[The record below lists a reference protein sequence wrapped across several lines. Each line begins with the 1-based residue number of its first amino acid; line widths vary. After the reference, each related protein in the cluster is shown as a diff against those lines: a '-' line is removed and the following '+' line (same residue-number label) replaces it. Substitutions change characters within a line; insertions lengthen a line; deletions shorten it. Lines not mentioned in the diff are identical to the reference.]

1 MEEKFL
7 EVSATPSNPNWEKT
21 IAREEELYKKTNDV
35 RSEFERDYDRIL
47 YSNAY
52 RRLKHK
58 TQVFFLPK
66 NVYAKTTI
74 TVCNSGCDYSNF
86 EEVEYAYMDGNL
98 TDKELIVELGECSYE
113 YNDLYRYIN
122 SLTIN
127 GVSKENTVLQMVNS
141 NLDNLVLNN
150 MSVVDNYGSISFNNK
165 NVTLKNIIINFSD
178 IEEKWTNLSLMN
190 IFNINLENVTVN
202 NNDSYS
208 ALGSTNVYIY
218 FNHEYTGDSNVNIN
232 GLTINNKNKVSYGL
246 VLDEV
251 ANANINNLTVNN
263 TNVGLYVHR
272 HNDYPL
278 QSSVIVNNSNLSNN
292 TCSSFNVLD
301 DNHFDYIPMSNIN
314 NKNYQLSFRNNNK
327 LNCAVASGYGTNTY
341 ISSNNVFSNNLNNYT
356 YDEINYDNLTD
367 TIQNINNGSVDIVSK
382 YKGVITVEQGSSSL
396 VESAFDYDVD
406 LSSNITWTSS
416 DSAIAVIDTN
426 EIIGIKEGRTIITG
440 VSDDGLNEYEIDV
453 TVIKNPA
460 TNSVIYITIGV
471 CFILILGTI
480 TYVVYTKRV
489 DR

>member
-1 MEEKFL
+1 MKKLFL
-7 EVSATPSNPNWEKT
+7 ITVVFLG
-21 IAREEELYKKTNDV
+21 I
-35 RSEFERDYDRIL
+35 
-47 YSNAY
+47 
-52 RRLKHK
+52 
-58 TQVFFLPK
+58 FFLPK

-98 TDKELIVELGECSYE
+98 TDKELIVELGEGSYE

-460 TNSVIYITIGV
+460 TKSAIYITIGV
-471 CFILILGTI
+471 CFILIFGTI

>member
-1 MEEKFL
+1 MKKLFL
-7 EVSATPSNPNWEKT
+7 ITVVFLG
-21 IAREEELYKKTNDV
+21 I
-35 RSEFERDYDRIL
+35 
-47 YSNAY
+47 
-52 RRLKHK
+52 
-58 TQVFFLPK
+58 FFLPK

-86 EEVEYAYMDGNL
+86 EEVRYAYMDGNL
-98 TDKELIVELGECSYE
+98 TDKELIVELGEGSYE

-141 NLDNLVLNN
+141 ILDNLVLNN
-150 MSVVDNYGSISFNNK
+150 MSVVDNYVSISFNNK

-396 VESAFDYDVD
+396 VESAFDDDVD

-416 DSAIAVIDTN
+416 DSVIAVIDTN

-440 VSDDGLNEYEIDV
+440 VSDD
-453 TVIKNPA
+453 
-460 TNSVIYITIGV
+460 
-471 CFILILGTI
+471 
-480 TYVVYTKRV
+480 
-489 DR
+489 

>member
-1 MEEKFL
+1 MKKLFL
-7 EVSATPSNPNWEKT
+7 ITVVFLG
-21 IAREEELYKKTNDV
+21 I
-35 RSEFERDYDRIL
+35 
-47 YSNAY
+47 
-52 RRLKHK
+52 
-58 TQVFFLPK
+58 FFLPK

-98 TDKELIVELGECSYE
+98 TDKELIVELGEGSYE

-218 FNHEYTGDSNVNIN
+218 FNHEYTGDSNVSIN

-396 VESAFDYDVD
+396 VESAFDDDVD

>member
-1 MEEKFL
+1 MKKLFL
-7 EVSATPSNPNWEKT
+7 ITVVFLG
-21 IAREEELYKKTNDV
+21 I
-35 RSEFERDYDRIL
+35 
-47 YSNAY
+47 
-52 RRLKHK
+52 
-58 TQVFFLPK
+58 FFLPK

-98 TDKELIVELGECSYE
+98 TDKELIVELGEGSYE

-396 VESAFDYDVD
+396 VESAFDDDVD

>member
-1 MEEKFL
+1 MKKLFL
-7 EVSATPSNPNWEKT
+7 ITVVFLG
-21 IAREEELYKKTNDV
+21 I
-35 RSEFERDYDRIL
+35 
-47 YSNAY
+47 
-52 RRLKHK
+52 
-58 TQVFFLPK
+58 FFLPK

-86 EEVEYAYMDGNL
+86 EEVRYAYMDGNL
-98 TDKELIVELGECSYE
+98 TDKELIVELGEGSYE

-396 VESAFDYDVD
+396 VESAFDDDVD

-460 TNSVIYITIGV
+460 TNSAIYITIGV
-471 CFILILGTI
+471 CFILIFGTI

>member
-1 MEEKFL
+1 MKKLFL
-7 EVSATPSNPNWEKT
+7 ITVVFLG
-21 IAREEELYKKTNDV
+21 I
-35 RSEFERDYDRIL
+35 
-47 YSNAY
+47 
-52 RRLKHK
+52 
-58 TQVFFLPK
+58 FFLPK

-98 TDKELIVELGECSYE
+98 TDKELIVELRECSYE

-396 VESAFDYDVD
+396 VESAFDDDVD

>member
-1 MEEKFL
+1 MKKLFL
-7 EVSATPSNPNWEKT
+7 ITVVFLG
-21 IAREEELYKKTNDV
+21 I
-35 RSEFERDYDRIL
+35 
-47 YSNAY
+47 
-52 RRLKHK
+52 
-58 TQVFFLPK
+58 FFLPK

-86 EEVEYAYMDGNL
+86 EEVRYAYMDGNL
-98 TDKELIVELGECSYE
+98 TDKELIVELGEGSYE

-150 MSVVDNYGSISFNNK
+150 MSVVDNYVSISFNNK

-396 VESAFDYDVD
+396 VESAFDDDVD

-416 DSAIAVIDTN
+416 DSVIAVIDTN

-440 VSDDGLNEYEIDV
+440 VSDD
-453 TVIKNPA
+453 
-460 TNSVIYITIGV
+460 
-471 CFILILGTI
+471 
-480 TYVVYTKRV
+480 
-489 DR
+489 

>member
-1 MEEKFL
+1 MKKLFL
-7 EVSATPSNPNWEKT
+7 ITVVFLG
-21 IAREEELYKKTNDV
+21 I
-35 RSEFERDYDRIL
+35 
-47 YSNAY
+47 
-52 RRLKHK
+52 
-58 TQVFFLPK
+58 FFLPK

-98 TDKELIVELGECSYE
+98 TDKELIVELGEGSYE

-396 VESAFDYDVD
+396 VESAFDDDVD

-440 VSDDGLNEYEIDV
+440 VSDEGLNEYEIDV

>member
-1 MEEKFL
+1 MKKLFL
-7 EVSATPSNPNWEKT
+7 ITVVFLG
-21 IAREEELYKKTNDV
+21 I
-35 RSEFERDYDRIL
+35 
-47 YSNAY
+47 
-52 RRLKHK
+52 
-58 TQVFFLPK
+58 FFLPK

-98 TDKELIVELGECSYE
+98 TDKELIVELRECSYE

-150 MSVVDNYGSISFNNK
+150 MSVVDNYGSISFNK
-165 NVTLKNIIINFSD
+165 SNVTLKNIIINFSD

-396 VESAFDYDVD
+396 VESAFDDDVD